1 MGQSK
6 RTKSSCDSSTAAEV
20 YSLHATLREV
30 LWLRMFLKEM
40 EIETPITTMF
50 EDNQPCVN
58 LTALPSG
65 FAGKSKHLEIKFFKV
80 KDYVDSGDIQIQ
92 HVNTEHMLAD
102 VLTKTLSG
110 DKFASMSSKIMN
122 SSMWIPPAPTKH
134 VSFVPETI
142 ENDYMIPASIAA

>member
-1 MGQSK
+1 M
-6 RTKSSCDSSTAAEV
+6 
-20 YSLHATLREV
+20 
-30 LWLRMFLKEM
+30 
-40 EIETPITTMF
+40 
-50 EDNQPCVN
+50 
-58 LTALPSG
+58 
-65 FAGKSKHLEIKFFKV
+65 

-142 ENDYMIPASIAA
+142 ENYYMIPASIAA